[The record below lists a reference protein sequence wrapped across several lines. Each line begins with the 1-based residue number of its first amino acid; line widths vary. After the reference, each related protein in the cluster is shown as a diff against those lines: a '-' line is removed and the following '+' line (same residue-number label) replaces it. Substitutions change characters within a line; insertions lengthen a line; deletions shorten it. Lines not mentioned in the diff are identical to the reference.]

1 MAAQS
6 RPLSRP
12 LSHRP
17 ARHPDRPPILI
28 TRPEPQATRF
38 GRALRAADWTGQ
50 VFVSP
55 LMGPVFPAVTV
66 PPRPFAAIVLTSE
79 TGALAAARLP
89 GLPRLAWCVGDRTA
103 QVARAHGF
111 TTRSAR
117 GDAAALAALIVAEG
131 TTGPLLY
138 LHGRET
144 RGNLAEALNSAGIE
158 TIALLAYA
166 QDPRPLTGAARR
178 LIAQPGPV
186 VLPILSPRTATLLV
200 AAWQAAG
207 AQATAHVVAMSPA
220 VAEAARPL
228 TPATLDIAARPDGDS
243 LLAAL
248 RHRMES
254 WPRA

>member
-6 RPLSRP
+6 RPL
-12 LSHRP
+12 
-17 ARHPDRPPILI
+17 ARQPDRPPILV

-38 GRALRAADWTGQ
+38 GRALRAEDWTGR

-55 LMGPVFPAVTV
+55 LMVPVFPHVSV
-66 PPRPFAAIVLTSE
+66 PARPFAAIVLTSE

-103 QVARAHGF
+103 QVARAKGF
-111 TTRSAR
+111 TTRSAQ
-117 GDAAALAALIVAEG
+117 GDAAALAALIQGEQAK
-131 TTGPLLY
+131 GPLLY

-144 RGNLAEALNSAGIE
+144 RGNLAETLNSAGIE
-158 TIALLAYA
+158 TIPLLAYA
-166 QDPRPLTGAARR
+166 QDPRPLTQAALR
-178 LIAQPGPV
+178 LIRSPGPV

-200 AAWQAAG
+200 AAWQAGG
-207 AQATAHVVAMSPA
+207 AKATPHVVAMSPA

-228 TPATLDIAARPDGDS
+228 MPATLDIAVRPDGDS
-243 LLAAL
+243 LLATL
-248 RHRMES
+248 RARLDS